1 VIFLNNYIIKKN
13 NKINYIYKNKINY
26 KNNYL
31 LDNLFQVEYFL
42 NGLSCF
48 FKAGQIYKILKK

>member
-1 VIFLNNYIIKKN
+1 LNNYIIKKN
-13 NKINYIYKNKINY
+13 NKINYMDKNKINY